1 MEIKETKRMTSK
13 QKRRARRKERTR
25 LYIIN
30 NNPTGCLF
38 GF

>member
-1 MEIKETKRMTSK
+1 METEEAKRMTSK

-30 NNPTGCLF
+30 NNSVGCLF